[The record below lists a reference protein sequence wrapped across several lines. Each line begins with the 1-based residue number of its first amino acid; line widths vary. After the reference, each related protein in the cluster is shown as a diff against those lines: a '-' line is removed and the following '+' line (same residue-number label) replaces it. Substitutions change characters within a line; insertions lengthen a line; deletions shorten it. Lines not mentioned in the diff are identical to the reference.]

1 MIHWS
6 PHGPGPGLFFHGN
19 GVTSSNASA
28 NVMGI
33 YNKVFRVHSYIYNFL
48 SIILNYRV
56 GLMTTHQYG
65 KIARVLMFWPWIDE
79 HPPKNITMD
88 NLYEYETIIIYE
100 LFWRVAILDSNTDFP
115 SCLQSMERS
124 DYTGVPNMRH
134 SYATLKSSKMCSH
147 VLRVQTYFFHFSTVK
162 TDGLGSQLWENTHF
176 PGHVSS

>member
-1 MIHWS
+1 
-6 PHGPGPGLFFHGN
+6 
-19 GVTSSNASA
+19 
-28 NVMGI
+28 
-33 YNKVFRVHSYIYNFL
+33 
-48 SIILNYRV
+48 
-56 GLMTTHQYG
+56 
-65 KIARVLMFWPWIDE
+65 
-79 HPPKNITMD
+79 MD

-124 DYTGVPNMRH
+124 DYTGVPYMRH

-147 VLRVQTYFFHFSTVK
+147 VLRVQTYFFLNYKEK